1 MSPFL
6 ILHNDLRK
14 NNGRSNMTYG
24 RWHTALRENA
34 CPEPDSLRYVAAEVF
49 RCSTCA

>member
-6 ILHNDLRK
+6 ILHNDLR
-14 NNGRSNMTYG
+14 RTFEHDLRAM
-24 RWHTALRENA
+24 ALRENA

>member
-1 MSPFL
+1 MSPWTFE
-6 ILHNDLRK
+6 HDLRA
-14 NNGRSNMTYG
+14 M
-24 RWHTALRENA
+24 ALRENA